1 MAAQVRSHKYNV
13 AALTGYPTDM
23 LSSSGQFDKSG
34 HGGWKLAADSCWT
47 GKPVDGHRWE
57 FFARGSEG
65 ADVLPMIGVDPVCLR
80 SPKMA
85 RVEAALLVSDGP
97 VTIRRLMQL
106 ATLAD
111 QSEARQLIER
121 LNAAYDR
128 EATAFRIERVA
139 SGYRLLTRPQ
149 FAFWLG
155 KVHHRQAELKLSATA
170 LETLAI
176 VAYRQPATRAE
187 IESIRR
193 VQCADVLKQLMDRSL
208 VRIAGEDNSLGRPF
222 LYATTRQFL
231 ETFGLRD
238 LDDLP
243 NADTLRKIA
252 TVPAAPNDVEEEP
265 ADESAA

>member
-1 MAAQVRSHKYNV
+1 MQTRPSLA
-13 AALTGYPTDM
+13 PTS
-23 LSSSGQFDKSG
+23 L
-34 HGGWKLAADSCWT
+34 GWSFT
-47 GKPVDGHRWE
+47 PVDGRRWE
-57 FFARGSEG
+57 FFARREERP
-65 ADVLPMIGVDPVCLR
+65 DVLPISGIDPACVR

-85 RVEAALLVSDGP
+85 RVEAALLVADAP
-97 VTIRRLMQL
+97 LTLRRLIQL

-111 QSEARQLIER
+111 LTEARRLVDQ

-128 EATAFRIERVA
+128 DGTAFRIERVA

-155 KVHHRQAELKLSATA
+155 KIHHRQAELKLSPPA

-187 IESIRR
+187 IEAIRR
-193 VQCADVLKQLMDRSL
+193 VQCADMLKQLMDRSL
-208 VRIAGEDNSLGRPF
+208 VRICGEENSLGRPF

-231 ETFGLRD
+231 ELFGLRD

-243 NADTLRKIA
+243 NAGTLRK
-252 TVPAAPNDVEEEP
+252 TQVPTLFSDSVDAES
-265 ADESAA
+265 DESAA